1 MVALCVSPSVS
12 HLLSSRSECANF
24 GYGQTLT
31 LGKARDPRSMRPRR
45 VILYQL
51 NSRRNSSRRLR
62 SWSVKSLTRTFAF
75 A

>member
-1 MVALCVSPSVS
+1 MIALRVSPSVS
-12 HLLSSRSECANF
+12 HSLSSGSECANF

-31 LGKARDPRSMRPRR
+31 LGKAQDTSPATPGR

-51 NSRRNSSRRLR
+51 NSRRNSSRCLR
-62 SWSVKSLTRTFAF
+62 FWSVKLLTLTFVF